1 MALSNIKKGK
11 KGSLKERLIIL
22 GEKKIGKTT
31 FGANSPK
38 PIFLPTEDGCSS
50 ITGLDYFPKQ
60 TSYDEILESIK
71 TLGTEKHEFQTLVI
85 DTLDGI
91 VDIVSEEVTNKE
103 FGGSPQKFN
112 NYLQGNK
119 VVTAKLKTFIDYLDK
134 LRESKGMRII
144 LLCHPGTANMKNP
157 EGDDYVKTTGSM
169 GKFTWGLFTNWADR
183 IGYAGYDFIIR
194 NSDDQGKKGKAHQLG
209 SERYLRFG
217 GSATLDVGCRVGYEL
232 NEEKMIFDYKAYEGN
247 QS

>member
-1 MALSNIKKGK
+1 MSLNVKKGK
-11 KGSLKERLIIL
+11 KGGLKERIIIL

-31 FGANSPK
+31 FGANAPK
-38 PIFLPTEDGCSS
+38 PIFIPTEDGCSS

-60 TSYDEILESIK
+60 TTYNGVLQCIK
-71 TLGTEKHEFQTLVI
+71 ELGTEDHKYETLVI
-85 DTLDGI
+85 DTLDGV
-91 VDIVSEEVTNKE
+91 VDILSQEVTDKD
-103 FGGSPQKFN
+103 FSGSPQKFN

-119 VVTAKLKTFIDYLDK
+119 VVTAQLKGFVDYLDR
-134 LRESKGMRII
+134 LREKKNMRII

-194 NSDDQGKKGKAHQLG
+194 NSDDKGKKGKAHQMG
-209 SERYLRFG
+209 NERYLRFG
-217 GSATLDVGCRVGYEL
+217 GTATLDVGCRVGYEL
-232 NEEKMIFDYKAYEGN
+232 KEDKMVFDYKAYESN